1 MKFRKKI
8 VKYTDG
14 GMVRAVKGEP
24 VKPPK
29 KSDLD
34 SFMEYVINKK
44 GGKAEDYINLQNAIA
59 FHETGAQQRMR
70 PDAVQLI
77 NVDGKLVPQGVGRGM
92 FMFESGEKA
101 GGITA
106 VNRTYKEYTDAGM
119 TPPSWL
125 SDLYKEKSLDASKL
139 TEDQQRILFLGNYLQ
154 HPKAN
159 LGDVVSGKQS
169 IEDFWG
175 KYHHAGGETNYNA
188 FRESYKAYTTK

>member
-1 MKFRKKI
+1 MRRPGTSVVKTDPPRK
-8 VKYTDG
+8 
-14 GMVRAVKGEP
+14 
-24 VKPPK
+24 
-29 KSDLD
+29 DLD
-34 SFMEYVINKK
+34 QLLKYVVAQK
-44 GGKAEDYINLQNAIA
+44 GGTAQDYIDIQNAIA

-77 NVDGKLVPQGVGRGM
+77 SKNGRLVPEGVGRGM
-92 FMFESGEKA
+92 FMFEAGEGA

-106 VNRTYKEYTDAGM
+106 VNRTVNAYKRANM

-125 SDLYKEKSLDASKL
+125 MDLYKEKSLDASKL
-139 TEDQQRILFLGNYLQ
+139 SEDQQRVLFIGNYLE

-175 KYHHAGGETNYNA
+175 KYHHAGSDTDYNA
-188 FRESYKAYTTK
+188 FRESYKAYINQR